1 LVLIDVACLFVWR
14 ECFRCYRRQRHFGYQ
29 IYFIPNSSG
38 IVNKTQYL
46 KQFAILYSF
55 TGVGKSFMAAALGH
69 QACILGFKIVYFN
82 CSKLFPNLLL
92 FKANGTYIK
101 QINKIQKQDVFVLDN
116 IGLQKLEIQ
125 SRLAFLE
132 ILSGRILREKT
143 DMKLDQQLLSHN

>member
-1 LVLIDVACLFVWR
+1 
-14 ECFRCYRRQRHFGYQ
+14 
-29 IYFIPNSSG
+29 
-38 IVNKTQYL
+38 
-46 KQFAILYSF
+46 
-55 TGVGKSFMAAALGH
+55 MAAALGH

-116 IGLQKLEIQ
+116 VGLQKLEIQ